1 MVLLHYYLFRNV
13 LHFAQRWKAARTQM
27 LRVRIK
33 FNFVFKIFQ
42 KVNRK
47 ICHVPTGTKTTQN
60 LQTTQTTQPPWMR
73 WSRFVFSHC
82 YACEKFAYVFQ
93 LALVKVC
100 ACPGEKFSLLS
111 YIFFFFFLP
120 SACGNGNV
128 QQQFCPVL
136 GAMDGGP

>member
-13 LHFAQRWKAARTQM
+13 LHFAQRLKAARTQM

-60 LQTTQTTQPPWMR
+60 LQTTHR
-73 WSRFVFSHC
+73 NSHR
-82 YACEKFAYVFQ
+82 
-93 LALVKVC
+93 
-100 ACPGEKFSLLS
+100 
-111 YIFFFFFLP
+111 
-120 SACGNGNV
+120 
-128 QQQFCPVL
+128 
-136 GAMDGGP
+136 